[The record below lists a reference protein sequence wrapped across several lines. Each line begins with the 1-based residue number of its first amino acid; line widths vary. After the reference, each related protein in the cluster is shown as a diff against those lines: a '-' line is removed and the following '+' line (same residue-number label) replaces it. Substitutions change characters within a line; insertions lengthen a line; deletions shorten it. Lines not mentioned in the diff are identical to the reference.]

1 MFVRKNLHSD
11 SESRR
16 GSATLLA
23 VMAAALLLFLCGAM
37 LARSLQDRRKR
48 DGTVEEHR
56 ALLAADAG
64 VGHALVNVT
73 AAAATNT
80 APAANLGDAANPLPF
95 GGGSYWATVTDNP
108 DGTFTV
114 VSSGNAGTEDSA
126 VEAVLGPVGG
136 GVFDNAV
143 FAGNSSGDPAYA
155 LEFGGLA
162 LQADYVQGDVY
173 SGNDVD
179 VTGNATIDGI
189 VRASGNVNGTSG
201 EEGVTLPIPDLASMN
216 YASTA
221 DFKVANLFAGA
232 SYKSNAAGGFAWQVP
247 ESNPAH
253 IFRRNPS
260 DRTAQT
266 SSTTKNDYFIED
278 PYETVTSGTMPSNA
292 YKVTLSGISGE
303 PGVSS
308 NQKVFYIDGNLWLN
322 NKKTYSFVLDHSEPS
337 GVQVTFVVSG
347 NVYLSDNFYY
357 ENSETDGVA
366 FIAMKDSNVP
376 DSGNIYFGDPIF
388 GTLKALNAFMYAENN
403 FYDNNLDETG
413 STVVA
418 LYGNMSAGNQVLI
431 ERDFGPIHTKL
442 SVDFDERLSAGII
455 EMPGIPANA
464 GVGPDSY
471 DVVHWRRVAQQ

>member
-1 MFVRKNLHSD
+1 MFVRKSFHTD

-37 LARSLQDRRKR
+37 LARSLQDRRQR

-80 APAANLGDAANPLPF
+80 VVAANLGDAANPLPF
-95 GGGSYWATVTDNP
+95 GGGSYWATVTDNLN
-108 DGTFTV
+108 GTFTV
-114 VSSGNAGTEDSA
+114 VSSGSGGTEDSA
-126 VEAVLGPVGG
+126 VQAVLGPVGG
-136 GVFDNAV
+136 GVFDHAV
-143 FAGNSSGDPAYA
+143 FAGNSSADPSYE

-179 VTGNATIDGI
+179 VTGNAEIDGI
-189 VRASGNVNGTSG
+189 IRAGGDVSGASG

-216 YASTA
+216 YAATA
-221 DFKVANLFAGA
+221 DFMVADLFAGA
-232 SYKSNAAGGFAWQVP
+232 SFQWDDAGGTAWQVP

-253 IFRRNPS
+253 IFRKNPTNRS
-260 DRTAQT
+260 AQVN
-266 SSTTKNDYFIED
+266 STTKHDYFIED
-278 PYETVTSGTMPSNA
+278 PYESVTSGTSEENA
-292 YKVTLSGISGE
+292 YKITLSGISGE

-322 NKKTYSFVLDHSEPS
+322 NTKTFSFALDHNEPS

-347 NVYLSDNFYY
+347 NIYLSDNLYY
-357 ENSETDGVA
+357 ENAEADGVA
-366 FIAMKDSNVP
+366 FIAMKDPNVP

-388 GTLKALNAFMYAENN
+388 GTLKALNAYMYAENN
-403 FYDNNLDETG
+403 FYDNNLDESG
-413 STVVA
+413 STVVE
-418 LYGNMSAGNQVLI
+418 LYGVMSAGNQVLI
-431 ERDFGPIHTKL
+431 ERDFGEMHTKL
-442 SVDFDERLSAGII
+442 AVDFDERLSAGII

-464 GVGPDSY
+464 GVGPDGFE
-471 DVVHWRRVAQQ
+471 VVHWRRVAQP